1 MAIVD
6 AAEFTE
12 LAVHSN
18 LLVPPHDKALALP
31 VEDGCLPMPE
41 GPG

>member
-6 AAEFTE
+6 AVEFTE